1 MTPEDRRR
9 LRNEAV
15 HAVRLLAESLEHA
28 EDDAQNVAEGQAVVA
43 RLQAAIEPLR
53 SLTAALSGEG
63 TLSAAPLPGAV
74 GAALSGSGTLSVA
87 VHHVVTVYDRVA
99 VLDNA
104 TVSLTAH
111 DLTGTSAAPATG
123 TGTGTVLVTG
133 TGSGEAP
140 ATGTGTG
147 TVSVTGTGSGEAP
160 QTFQVTADDT
170 PWIMWQILLRLDDL
184 SNPTKPPVTVGQ
196 VYDRL
201 MPLLGVIIAL
211 LPLLM

>member
-1 MTPEDRRR
+1 LTPEDRRR
-9 LRNEAV
+9 LRKEAV

-28 EDDAQNVAEGQAVVA
+28 EDDAQNVAEGQALVA

-53 SLTAALSGEG
+53 SSTAALSGEG
-63 TLSAAPLPGAV
+63 TLSAAPLPGAD

-104 TVSLTAH
+104 TVTLTAH

-123 TGTGTVLVTG
+123 TGT
-133 TGSGEAP
+133 A
-140 ATGTGTG
+140 

-201 MPLLGVIIAL
+201 MPLLSVIITL
-211 LPLLM
+211 LLS